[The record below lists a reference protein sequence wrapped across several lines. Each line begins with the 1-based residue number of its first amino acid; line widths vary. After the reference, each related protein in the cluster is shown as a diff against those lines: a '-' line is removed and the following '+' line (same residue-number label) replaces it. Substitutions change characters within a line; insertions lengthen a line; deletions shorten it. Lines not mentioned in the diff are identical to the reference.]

1 MKIITYGEIMLRLAT
16 HGFYR
21 FTQATDYE
29 ATFGGCAAN
38 VAVSLA
44 NFNEDVSFVTKL
56 PTHDIGQC
64 AVNDLRKY
72 GVDTTMIVRG
82 GNRVGIYYLEKGAS
96 QRPSKVIYDRAGSS
110 ISEAS
115 PTDFDWKEIFLD
127 ADWFHFTGITPA
139 LNPQVA
145 QITLEAC
152 KEAKKQGLQ
161 ISCDLNF
168 RKKLWTSEQANKT
181 MSEIMPYVDVC
192 IANEEDAEKVFNIH
206 ASKTNVLTGELN
218 REGYI
223 EVAKEISERFHCH
236 TVAITLRKSI
246 SASDNKWSAMLY
258 QGGQAYFSKEYAIHI
273 VDRVG
278 GGDSFG
284 AGLIY
289 GLRHFEKPQEI
300 IEFAVAA
307 SCLKHS
313 IEGDYNRVTV
323 DEVLTLAN
331 GDGSGRVQ
339 R

>member
-1 MKIITYGEIMLRLAT
+1 MKIITFGEIMLRLAT

-181 MSEIMPYVDVC
+181 MSEIMPFVDVC

-278 GGDSFG
+278 GG
-284 AGLIY
+284 LIY

>member
-1 MKIITYGEIMLRLAT
+1 MKIITFGEIMLSLAT

-38 VAVSLA
+38 VAASLA

>member
-1 MKIITYGEIMLRLAT
+1 MTLTSAKNYG
-16 HGFYR
+16 
-21 FTQATDYE
+21 
-29 ATFGGCAAN
+29 
-38 VAVSLA
+38 
-44 NFNEDVSFVTKL
+44 
-56 PTHDIGQC
+56 P
-64 AVNDLRKY
+64 
-72 GVDTTMIVRG
+72 
-82 GNRVGIYYLEKGAS
+82 
-96 QRPSKVIYDRAGSS
+96 
-110 ISEAS
+110 
-115 PTDFDWKEIFLD
+115 
-127 ADWFHFTGITPA
+127 
-139 LNPQVA
+139 
-145 QITLEAC
+145 
-152 KEAKKQGLQ
+152 
-161 ISCDLNF
+161 
-168 RKKLWTSEQANKT
+168 ANKT
-181 MSEIMPYVDVC
+181 MSEIIPYVDVC

-258 QGGQAYFSKEYAIHI
+258 QGGQAHFSKEYAIHI

>member
-1 MKIITYGEIMLRLAT
+1 MKIITFGEIMLRLAT

-181 MSEIMPYVDVC
+181 MSEIMPDVDVC

-223 EVAKEISERFHCH
+223 KVAKEISERFHCH

>member
-1 MKIITYGEIMLRLAT
+1 MKIITFGEIMLRLAT

-152 KEAKKQGLQ
+152 NEAKKQGLQ

-236 TVAITLRKSI
+236 TAAITLRKSI